1 MHAPVNHM
9 MLPGVQAKCVRR
21 ETSSPRQSE
30 AESGSCPEEVG
41 APACRGRR
49 RMCTATLISKE
60 LVGKEVLLHV
70 GRNGGR
76 APTKMEPARVVAAAD
91 AGRAVTLKL
100 PSLPQFQLPLRVA
113 AYLFKKGAPPDE
125 AACKVDAIEAPGPRL
140 AFSEGLAKAVLC
152 QVYVVELD
160 CPACEGEQLRHLL
173 QVVPEGDNSW
183 ILFSAPG
190 GIWHPGRSGF
200 FRNFTRQVP
209 GKRKCTST
217 VAPLIVRPVQ
227 AVPLLRSAVEVNRRL
242 QLPDGDVEV
251 MEEARH
257 AVQYCVRRTLLSQ
270 FLDTW
275 THVQFTNEQ
284 CFDQLWAFIVEE
296 NAEKCFQ
303 VATTQLY
310 EGASQGATPLWMY
323 YAPWQ
328 RERAG

>member
-1 MHAPVNHM
+1 MH
-9 MLPGVQAKCVRR
+9 LPLGPGLKSLMSLSQQCIAQ
-21 ETSSPRQSE
+21 EHWE
-30 AESGSCPEEVG
+30 AQESGEAKAAASFRPHLSALLLAQVWDDEDLMRL
-41 APACRGRR
+41 A
-49 RMCTATLISKE
+49 ATLSSI
-60 LVGKEVLLHV
+60 
-70 GRNGGR
+70 RQQWR
-76 APTKMEPARVVAAAD
+76 
-91 AGRAVTLKL
+91 
-100 PSLPQFQLPLRVA
+100 
-113 AYLFKKGAPPDE
+113 APPDCTAISIFVASE
-125 AACKVDAIEAPGPRL
+125 DLREQTNKLLSDFKEAIEAPGPRL

-152 QVYVVELD
+152 QVFVVELD

-183 ILFSAPG
+183 ILFSSPG

-310 EGASQGATPLWMY
+310 EGALQGATPLWMY